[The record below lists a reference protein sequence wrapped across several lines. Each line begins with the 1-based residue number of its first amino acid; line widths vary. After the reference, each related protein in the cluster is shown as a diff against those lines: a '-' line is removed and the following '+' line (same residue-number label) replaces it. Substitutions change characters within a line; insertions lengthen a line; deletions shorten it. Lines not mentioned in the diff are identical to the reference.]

1 VCLAAMLE
9 CLRTMFVC
17 VCNAVTDR
25 SVRETLAHAPRIETP
40 AALHRAM
47 GSKPQ
52 CGRCLESMAELI
64 AEANALAAVLAAAD

>member
-1 VCLAAMLE
+1 
-9 CLRTMFVC
+9 MFVC

-25 SVRETLAHAPRIETP
+25 SVRETLARAPRIATP

-64 AEANALAAVLAAAD
+64 AEAKSDVPLAAALAAAD